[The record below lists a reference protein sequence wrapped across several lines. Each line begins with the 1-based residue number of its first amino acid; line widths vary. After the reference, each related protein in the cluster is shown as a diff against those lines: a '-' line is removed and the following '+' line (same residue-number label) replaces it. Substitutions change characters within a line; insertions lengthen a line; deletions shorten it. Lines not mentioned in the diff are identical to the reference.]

1 MYVKHALLS
10 FCLLGTFST
19 IAVENLNNNDP
30 LTSHQWHLN
39 TNDSA
44 STGLN
49 LVGSDLV
56 GIKGQ
61 GVTVTI
67 IDGGVELTHPDLW
80 SNVTS
85 GSINLRDSNQPL
97 TDSEGHGTAVAGIIA
112 ATENNNLGGRG
123 VAPSAKIIG
132 FNYLESQSISNW
144 LLSHGFSDDELAS
157 SRVFNQSYS
166 SKPTLFTNVDASLT
180 MSLKEHA
187 MKQVVLDSNDGLG
200 ALFIKSAG
208 NAYQQ
213 YNTFIGDTEFQIMPY
228 ENQERFNNFGLPFHN
243 ANISADNASFWNL
256 VVSAYNAEGKLA
268 SYSSVGANV
277 FLTAPGGEYS
287 QDGVGITTTDLT
299 GCDLG
304 YNRGHDNTLNNLGI
318 DPSCD
323 ATTTMY
329 GTSAAAA
336 NTSGA
341 VALVMSANPQLDA
354 RTVKHVL
361 AKTARKIDQ
370 SNLGVALTF
379 TDNSDNFVS
388 YSAIDG
394 WQQNNAGYNYHYFY
408 GLGAIDVDAAV
419 TLAKETTSN
428 LPPLKTTAWQTHNNH
443 TIIPDASLNGAQDS
457 MSSNE
462 ALTIEAVQLKVSI
475 DHARFRDLA
484 IELIS
489 PAGTRSVL
497 LSPRT
502 GLININNDSIEN
514 AVLLTQHF
522 YGESS
527 LGDWKIRLIDTDKGN
542 SQTLLYNEKTGL
554 LSMNDE
560 NNSIDGVLKSWSL
573 RFYGH

>member
-1 MYVKHALLS
+1 M
-10 FCLLGTFST
+10 
-19 IAVENLNNNDP
+19 
-30 LTSHQWHLN
+30 
-39 TNDSA
+39 
-44 STGLN
+44 
-49 LVGSDLV
+49 
-56 GIKGQ
+56 
-61 GVTVTI
+61 
-67 IDGGVELTHPDLW
+67 
-80 SNVTS
+80 
-85 GSINLRDSNQPL
+85 
-97 TDSEGHGTAVAGIIA
+97 
-112 ATENNNLGGRG
+112 
-123 VAPSAKIIG
+123 
-132 FNYLESQSISNW
+132 
-144 LLSHGFSDDELAS
+144 
-157 SRVFNQSYS
+157 
-166 SKPTLFTNVDASLT
+166 
-180 MSLKEHA
+180 
-187 MKQVVLDSNDGLG
+187 
-200 ALFIKSAG
+200 
-208 NAYQQ
+208 
-213 YNTFIGDTEFQIMPY
+213 
-228 ENQERFNNFGLPFHN
+228 
-243 ANISADNASFWNL
+243 
-256 VVSAYNAEGKLA
+256 
-268 SYSSVGANV
+268 
-277 FLTAPGGEYS
+277 
-287 QDGVGITTTDLT
+287 
-299 GCDLG
+299 
-304 YNRGHDNTLNNLGI
+304 
-318 DPSCD
+318 
-323 ATTTMY
+323 
-329 GTSAAAA
+329 
-336 NTSGA
+336 
-341 VALVMSANPQLDA
+341 
-354 RTVKHVL
+354 L

-370 SNLGVALTF
+370 SNQGVALTF

-542 SQTLLYNEKTGL
+542 GQTLLYNEKTGL

-560 NNSIDGVLKSWSL
+560 NNSLDGALKSWSL